1 MNFAAINASIALRE
15 AQRKRETSPLLRQ
28 LIQSRKAASVDVRES
43 SSGIRVY
50 TKRVPNRTA
59 LGEFKSDKALNHEIS
74 LPFVSILGGE
84 GE

>member
-1 MNFAAINASIALRE
+1 MNFAAINASIAWRE
-15 AQRKRETSPLLRQ
+15 TQRKREASPLLRH
-28 LIQSRKAASVDVRES
+28 LIQSRRAAPIDVREMP
-43 SSGIRVY
+43 SGIRVY

-59 LGEFKSDKALNHEIS
+59 LGEFKTDKALNHEIS